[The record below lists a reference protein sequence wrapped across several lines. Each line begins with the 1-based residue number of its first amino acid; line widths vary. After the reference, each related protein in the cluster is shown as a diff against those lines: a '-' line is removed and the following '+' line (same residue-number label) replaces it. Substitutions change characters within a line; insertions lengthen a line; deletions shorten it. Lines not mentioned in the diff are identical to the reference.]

1 LLNDASRL
9 VLINRARKS
18 TSAHVSELL
27 SQHAKLGILEG
38 GIAELES
45 LG

>member
-9 VLINRARKS
+9 VLVNRAGKS
-18 TSAHVSELL
+18 ISAHVSELL
-27 SQHAKLGILEG
+27 SKHTKLGILEG

>member
-9 VLINRARKS
+9 VFIDRAGKS
-18 TSAHVSELL
+18 ISTHVCELL